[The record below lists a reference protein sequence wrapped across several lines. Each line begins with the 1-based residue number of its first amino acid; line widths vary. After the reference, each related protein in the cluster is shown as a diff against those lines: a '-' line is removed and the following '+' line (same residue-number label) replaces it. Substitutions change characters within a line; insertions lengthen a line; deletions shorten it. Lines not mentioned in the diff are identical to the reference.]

1 MNENSS
7 ANSNATP
14 KSIATN
20 LARGLLHLFT
30 LGTALIGGLWSLLC
44 FASASAARTGAGFF
58 GCGDGVPDP
67 QGAQEA
73 TSYGILIASGTV
85 LIVGGIQKALA
96 NSR

>member
-1 MNENSS
+1 MNENYS
-7 ANSNATP
+7 ANIVATP
-14 KSIATN
+14 KSIGTSI
-20 LARGLLHLFT
+20 ARALLHLFT

-44 FASASAARTGAGFF
+44 FAGANAARTGAGFF

-67 QGAQEA
+67 EGAQEA
-73 TSYGILIASGTV
+73 LSWGIVVALGTI